1 MVSNVQTFPPIILIY
16 KNGNFVYHK
25 LLNQIR
31 SLKKIES
38 LKVESFFLGAIY
50 LVRVVIPSPKRVKNL
65 PKTYE
70 KLHFKW
76 KPYQFGG

>member
-1 MVSNVQTFPPIILIY
+1 MVSNVQTFPLFLLIY
-16 KNGNFVYHK
+16 KKGNFVYHR

-31 SLKKIES
+31 SLKKFLS
-38 LKVESFFLGAIY
+38 LKVESF
-50 LVRVVIPSPKRVKNL
+50 SPKRVKNL
-65 PKTYE
+65 PKTYD